1 MHVPHSNE
9 MPLSF
14 SSIQNIINDYAQQKT
29 WNDREIYSLHG
40 DMTVDKKSIEY
51 WKYANEQNKKMLDN
65 LTDEQKKML
74 AELNDLFPKSRL
86 EDES

>member
-1 MHVPHSNE
+1 